1 MAALTL
7 TVPTAA
13 GTAVT
18 ATTPTAS
25 DTISSALLGTDGLV
39 LRVQTTGT
47 STNLTISDAGSTPA
61 GNTTTASAIT
71 MSATQIKMIYISPKR
86 VDLSTGLVT
95 ITASGALTG
104 VTYELYPA

>member
-1 MAALTL
+1 MAAIPLIAP
-7 TVPTAA
+7 VAA

-25 DTISSALLGTDGLV
+25 DTIAIAVLGDAGCN

-61 GNTTTASAIT
+61 GNTTTASAVT
-71 MSATQIKMIYISPKR
+71 MSATQIKVIYISPKR
-86 VDLSTGLVT
+86 ADLSTGLVT
-95 ITASGALTG
+95 LTASGALTG

>member
-13 GTAVT
+13 GTVVT
-18 ATTPTAS
+18 PLTPTAS
-25 DTISSALLGTDGLV
+25 DTIASSLLGEAGCN

-61 GNTTTASAIT
+61 GNTTTATPYTIT
-71 MSATQIKMIYISPKR
+71 ATQIRLIYISPKR
-86 VDLSTGLVT
+86 ADLATQLVT

-104 VTYELYPA
+104 VTYELTPA